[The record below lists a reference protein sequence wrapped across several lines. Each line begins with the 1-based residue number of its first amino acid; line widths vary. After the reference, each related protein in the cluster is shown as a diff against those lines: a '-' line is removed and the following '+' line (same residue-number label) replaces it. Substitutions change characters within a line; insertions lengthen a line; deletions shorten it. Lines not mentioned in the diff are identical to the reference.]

1 MRGARERVVGGDLGV
16 SRLGLNLLSTLT
28 ASVNLAQ
35 YPLSPFWLKPLE
47 SQATEPFIFLLV
59 QVLTTRD
66 A

>member
-1 MRGARERVVGGDLGV
+1 MVGGDLGV

-35 YPLSPFWLKPLE
+35 YPLLPFWLKPLE
-47 SQATEPFIFLLV
+47 LQADRTLILE
-59 QVLTTRD
+59 TRQAAAQD

>member
-47 SQATEPFIFLLV
+47 LQADRTLIFLV